1 MAKLTRAEFLS
12 ELNERIPDNN
22 TRRITPADHRS
33 VEADLA
39 ESAVWHDE
47 IGTAAQSDAGDFA
60 PASHTHALADITD
73 AGSAAASDAGDFAA
87 ASHQHTASDVTD
99 FAAESRAII
108 SNTLTA
114 GANVTLTPSGD
125 TIRISASGGGGGGGG
140 GDMDAAIYDPTG
152 IGADAFA
159 RSNHTGTQAITTVA
173 GLQGALDGKA
183 AAAHT
188 HPASD
193 ITDLTAAVQGVT
205 LTEAQVTAHQ
215 AALIITKSQVTDFGS
230 YAPVSHTHTLVQIT
244 DAGSAASA
252 ATGDFAT
259 AAQGAKADSAV
270 QPGDLATVAASGDY
284 GDLSNTPAL
293 DFAPAAHVS
302 DTDNPHGVTAAQ
314 VGLGSVDNTADADKP
329 TSTAQRSGLLAVV
342 NHGTSAATARPPGAT
357 AVYWIGSVEPANAED
372 HDLWH
377 DTAGGA

>member
-87 ASHQHTASDVTD
+87 ASHQHTALDVTD
-99 FAAESRAII
+99 FATESRAVI

-114 GANVTLTPSGD
+114 GANVTLTPDGE
-125 TIRISASGGGGGGGG
+125 TIRISASGGGGGGG

-159 RSNHTGTQAITTVA
+159 RSNHTGTQAIATVA

-183 AAAHT
+183 A
-188 HPASD
+188 S
-193 ITDLTAAVQGVT
+193 
-205 LTEAQVTAHQ
+205 E
-215 AALIITKSQVTDFGS
+215 
-230 YAPVSHTHTLVQIT
+230 HTHTLAQIT
-244 DAGSAASA
+244 
-252 ATGDFAT
+252 
-259 AAQGAKADSAV
+259 
-270 QPGDLATVAASGDY
+270 
-284 GDLSNTPAL
+284 
-293 DFAPAAHVS
+293 
-302 DTDNPHGVTAAQ
+302 
-314 VGLGSVDNTADADKP
+314 
-329 TSTAQRSGLLAVV
+329 
-342 NHGTSAATARPPGAT
+342 
-357 AVYWIGSVEPANAED
+357 
-372 HDLWH
+372 
-377 DTAGGA
+377 

>member
-33 VEADLA
+33 VERDLA

-47 IGTAAQSDAGDFA
+47 VGTAAEADADDFA
-60 PASHTHALADITD
+60 PASH
-73 AGSAAASDAGDFAA
+73 
-87 ASHQHTASDVTD
+87 QHTAADVTD
-99 FAAESRAII
+99 LDAATRETIG
-108 SNTLTA
+108 NTLTA
-114 GANVTLTPSGD
+114 GANVTLTPDGE

-140 GDMDAAIYDPTG
+140 DMDAATYDPTG

-159 RSNHTGTQAITTVA
+159 RSNHTGTQAIATVA

-183 AAAHT
+183 AA
-188 HPASD
+188 
-193 ITDLTAAVQGVT
+193 
-205 LTEAQVTAHQ
+205 E
-215 AALIITKSQVTDFGS
+215 
-230 YAPVSHTHTLVQIT
+230 HTHTLADIT
-244 DAGSAASA
+244 DAGSAAAEDSSA
-252 ATGDFAT
+252 FAT
-259 AAQGAKADSAV
+259 AAQGGLADSAV
-270 QPGDLATVAASGDY
+270 QPGDLATVATSGDY

-302 DTDNPHGVTAAQ
+302 DIDNPHGVTAAQ

-329 TSTAQRSGLLAVV
+329 ISTAQRAGLLAVV
-342 NHGTSAATARPPGAT
+342 NHGSSGSTARPSGAT

-377 DTAGGA
+377 DTSGGA

>member
-1 MAKLTRAEFLS
+1 MAKVSRSKFLS
-12 ELNERIPDNN
+12 DLQSRIRDNEEGA
-22 TRRITPADHRS
+22 ITPEVHRA
-33 VEADLA
+33 VETDLA

-47 IGTAAQSDAGDFA
+47 VGTAAQ
-60 PASHTHALADITD
+60 
-73 AGSAAASDAGDFAA
+73 SDAGDFAA
-87 ASHQHTASDVTD
+87 ASHQHTALDVTD
-99 FAAESRAII
+99 FATESRAVI

-114 GANVTLTPSGD
+114 GANVTLTPDGE
-125 TIRISASGGGGGGGG
+125 TIRISASGGGGGGG

-159 RSNHTGTQAITTVA
+159 RSNHTGTQAIATVA

-183 AAAHT
+183 A
-188 HPASD
+188 S
-193 ITDLTAAVQGVT
+193 
-205 LTEAQVTAHQ
+205 E
-215 AALIITKSQVTDFGS
+215 
-230 YAPVSHTHTLVQIT
+230 HTHTLAQIT

-259 AAQGAKADSAV
+259 AAQGELADSAV
-270 QPGDLATVAASGDY
+270 QPGDLATVATSGDY
-284 GDLSNTPAL
+284 GDLSNTPEL
-293 DFAPAAHVS
+293 DFAPASHVS

-329 TSTAQRSGLLAVV
+329 ISTAQRAGLLAVV